1 MSTQGQT
8 TDESNDWMALEP
20 RLVELI
26 RAAVEGLSQKVHVM
40 TAADLAGVQESA
52 QHTPAIHLIYGGYQ
66 VAENQLTR
74 WRLKHTWL
82 VVAADR
88 NVATIR
94 SGQAAR
100 RSAGSLLALVTERLA
115 NASVEGASSTLQL
128 VTPPSARYQ
137 NGFQYIPSAF
147 EVETIFKKSQQ

>member
-8 TDESNDWMALEP
+8 VEESNDWMALEP
-20 RLVELI
+20 RLMELI
-26 RAAVEGLSQKVHVM
+26 KAAVEGMSPKVHVM
-40 TAADLAGVQESA
+40 NAADLASVQESA
-52 QHTPAIHLIYGGYQ
+52 QHTPAIHLIYGGYR
-66 VAENQLTR
+66 VAEGQLNR
-74 WRLKHTWL
+74 WRLVHTWL

-88 NVATIR
+88 NVAVIR

-100 RSAGSLLALVTERLA
+100 RSAGSLLALVTARLA
-115 NASVEGASSTLQL
+115 SAAVEGASTPLQL

-147 EVETIFKKSQQ
+147 EVETIFHKAQ

>member
-8 TDESNDWMALEP
+8 VEESNDWMALEP
-20 RLVELI
+20 RLMELI
-26 RAAVEGLSQKVHVM
+26 KAAVEGISPKVHVM
-40 TAADLAGVQESA
+40 NAADLASVQEAA
-52 QHTPAIHLIYGGYQ
+52 QHTPAIHLIYGGYR
-66 VAENQLTR
+66 VAEGQLNR
-74 WRLKHTWL
+74 WRLVHTWL

-88 NVATIR
+88 NVAVIR

-100 RSAGSLLALVTERLA
+100 RSAGSLLALVTARLA
-115 NASVEGASSTLQL
+115 SAAVEGASTPLQL

-147 EVETIFKKSQQ
+147 EVETILHKAQ

>member
-8 TDESNDWMALEP
+8 VEESNDWMALEP
-20 RLVELI
+20 RLMELI
-26 RAAVEGLSQKVHVM
+26 KEAVEGISPKVHVM
-40 TAADLAGVQESA
+40 NAADLASVQESV
-52 QHTPAIHLIYGGYQ
+52 QHTPAIHLIYGGYR
-66 VAENQLTR
+66 VAEGQLNR
-74 WRLKHTWL
+74 WRLVHTWL

-88 NVATIR
+88 NVAVIR

-100 RSAGSLLALVTERLA
+100 RSAGSLLALVTARLA
-115 NASVEGASSTLQL
+115 SAAVEGASKPLQL

-147 EVETIFKKSQQ
+147 EVETIFHKAQ